1 MSKYRYRQAE
11 YPAAKCPVRYTAG
24 SHLSTNYAPV
34 GLQSLAVS
42 LPLGYGVSSEF
53 SVRRHVSLGVWKGD
67 IAVHVQHHAG
77 ASESSQTF
85 GKEAGQC
92 SC

>member
-1 MSKYRYRQAE
+1 MSIVSKYHYRQAE
-11 YPAAKCPVRYTAG
+11 YPAARCPVRYTAG
-24 SHLSTNYAPV
+24 SHLSTNYPPV
-34 GLQSLAVS
+34 GLS
-42 LPLGYGVSSEF
+42 LPLDYGVSSEF

-67 IAVHVQHHAG
+67 IAVHGQHHAG
-77 ASESSQTF
+77 ASELSQTC